1 MSIPTL
7 FINLLAILGLGI
19 SLYFTLLFYGLLPY
33 RLRVGMFCYGNT
45 SCQDILQTSYA
56 RLLGFPNA
64 LGGIVY
70 YGILLSEW
78 VLRIDLRAVWLLSLM
93 VLLISLYLAYIL
105 HFRLK
110 SFCIFCTA
118 SHAVNIVIFLL
129 VTLQLMK

>member
-1 MSIPTL
+1 MSLPTL

-19 SLYFTLLFYGLLPY
+19 SLYFALLYYGLLPY
-33 RLRVGMFCYGNT
+33 RLRVGMFCYGST

-64 LGGIVY
+64 FGGIIY
-70 YGILLSEW
+70 YGILLSEG
-78 VLRIDLRAVWLLSLM
+78 VLRIDLRVVWLLSLI

-118 SHAVNIVIFLL
+118 SHAVNIAIFLL
-129 VTLQLMK
+129 VSLQLMK